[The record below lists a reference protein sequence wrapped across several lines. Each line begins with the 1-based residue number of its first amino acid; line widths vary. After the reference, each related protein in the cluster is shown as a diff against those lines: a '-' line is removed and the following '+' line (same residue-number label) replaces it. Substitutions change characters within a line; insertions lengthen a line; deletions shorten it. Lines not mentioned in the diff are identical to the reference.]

1 MCRPLELA
9 CESRDCK
16 IHIHKLS
23 EHPQTGDVRYRMDV
37 QVGFVRVYYAGK
49 LSVCVGPE
57 DLFRK
62 TPLIDIAKDVYCAS
76 GEPIPRLHP
85 HIEGRLLCVVAVQW

>member
-1 MCRPLELA
+1 
-9 CESRDCK
+9 
-16 IHIHKLS
+16 
-23 EHPQTGDVRYRMDV
+23 MDV

-76 GEPIPRLHP
+76 GEPIPHLHP